1 MRFLSKAVFGV
12 LASVLLAS
20 CGGGGGGGNDSAFQ
34 PQGIRV
40 TVTPASTASTPSS
53 LVGVTVRVTGDNGAA
68 LPDGTAVRVQVSPP
82 GVGLL
87 STVQAGGTFPPNQ
100 GGTAVLNESVTASL
114 AGGLANF
121 RLHTRAVGTATIT
134 ASVTDPNAPQR
145 NVTGA
150 ATVGVAAGA
159 PTDQRL
165 TIQTTA
171 TTLPVNPIGINYASP
186 YFADV
191 TITWRNLDGTL
202 VTPRSDS
209 DFVGASI
216 SPVSV
221 GVFTTLDNPE
231 TRDINERLI
240 ALGQGPL
247 NVVAG
252 RSIISVFSRN
262 TPGTATLTVSAVDQI
277 TGETVSAV
285 QEFRVV
291 NGVAAVPGA
300 VVFISDTSPFYIQG
314 INAISS
320 KPIEIAVFDGAG
332 ALVPNAAPGV
342 NNLRVELQS
351 QLNGGE
357 RLIGVNAAGNPVQGA
372 SIVTRTI
379 NGQANLALQAGT
391 VAGSVILRATAD
403 RADNN
408 VDNGITDPVVSTR
421 QFTISDGRLFDLQ
434 IQTANFD
441 PVSSQVAGPPSGSAN
456 PDATYQ
462 FLVTALATDRFGN
475 PVPAGA
481 EIRFG
486 LIDEPQAA
494 GEFLIR
500 GNDGNPQENGIGFVA
515 LGGAF
520 TTAGGGVG
528 PGDTLVVFAED
539 IPGNRDMEAARTVAA
554 VQSPSQLTVTQP
566 FNPND
571 VSGTSVDAG
580 PIYPYVIGR
589 AADANVRASGLTDS
603 AGVAASVVTYPAR
616 RLGKRIILWAQGNGA
631 LITGGR
637 PRIVSD
643 VESFNLAGAGPG
655 VLTVAPGGITANRTT
670 PVRVCLRDASGNP
683 VPNANIDFA
692 FSNAATGSVNGV
704 PRAGRTPATAS
715 DGCVTVN
722 VLANLAPGAIGAATL
737 LFTSSGA
744 EAEVTITAV
753 GTRTLAIG
761 PSPVPA
767 FAGAPGQLANIAV
780 CINDGGGPIPSVIV
794 AGTCTAPTP
803 NTTPTNPGVVILNVP
818 QTTTQDGCA
827 VITATYSAMIVQLTP
842 TTIEPRTSTCTITT
856 NIGLTG
862 TVQVVGTR
870 RCGDGLTPVP
880 VGCPP

>member
-53 LVGVTVRVTGDNGAA
+53 LVGVTVRVTGENGAA

-221 GVFTTLDNPE
+221 GVFTTLDDPE
-231 TRDINERLI
+231 TTDINERLI

-372 SIVTRTI
+372 SIVTRTN

-441 PVSSQVAGPPSGSAN
+441 PVSSQVAGPPSGNSN

-571 VSGTSVDAG
+571 ITGTSVDAG

-655 VLTVAPGGITANRTT
+655 VLTVTPGGITSNRLT
-670 PVRVCLRDASGNP
+670 PVRVCLRDSSGNA
-683 VPNANIDFA
+683 VPNASIEFA
-692 FSNAATGSVNGV
+692 FSDAATGSVNGV
-704 PRAGRTPATAS
+704 QRAGRTPPTAS

-722 VLANLAPGAIGAATL
+722 VVANLVPGATQGAL
-737 LFTSSGA
+737 LFTSSDA
-744 EAEVTITAV
+744 EATVAIRAV
-753 GTRTLAIG
+753 GTPALAIG

-767 FAGAPGQLANIAV
+767 FNGTNQVATIAV
-780 CINDGGGPIPSVIV
+780 CVNDGGGGIPNVVIS
-794 AGTCTAPTP
+794 GTCTVPTGG
-803 NTTPTNPGVVILNVP
+803 TTATNPAVVTLNVP

-827 VITATYSAMIVQLTP
+827 VVTATYTAMIVQTGTMAAP
-842 TTIEPRTSTCTITT
+842 TTESRTSTCTINT
-856 NIGLTG
+856 NVGLTG

-870 RCGDGLTPVP
+870 RCGDLLNPNP
-880 VGCPP
+880 PGCP